1 MKVALLRSDTMLF
14 GSQVPVPVHQT
25 TCCHIPGD
33 SNVMAAVC
41 VQNVMKLTTV
51 SQKLYRENGHT
62 VQTFEN
68 RKLINA
74 TERTGRLDLLLHS
87 KV

>member
-1 MKVALLRSDTMLF
+1 MLF

-33 SNVMAAVC
+33 STIMAAVC
-41 VQNVMKLTTV
+41 VQNVMKLAAV
-51 SQKLYRENGHT
+51 SRKLYREGGHT
-62 VQTFEN
+62 VQTLED

-74 TERTGRLDLLLHS
+74 TERTG
-87 KV
+87 

>member
-1 MKVALLRSDTMLF
+1 MLF

-25 TCCHIPGD
+25 TRCHIPGN

-41 VQNVMKLTTV
+41 VQNVMKLATV
-51 SQKLYRENGHT
+51 SQKLYREESHT
-62 VQTFEN
+62 FQTFED

-74 TERTGRLDLLLHS
+74 TERTG
-87 KV
+87 

>member
-1 MKVALLRSDTMLF
+1 
-14 GSQVPVPVHQT
+14 
-25 TCCHIPGD
+25 
-33 SNVMAAVC
+33 MAAVC
-41 VQNVMKLTTV
+41 VQIVMKLTTV

-62 VQTFEN
+62 VQTFED